1 MKPKFEVPLPKM
13 KLAVFP
19 PEFTSHAPPLL
30 ELFDFDQEFASDEVK
45 LTKIANKCTD
55 TELKFFIGESAKICG
70 LECDGSDASL
80 RKVLSTT
87 LKAIIKQTVPDSGNL
102 ISSAENK

>member
-1 MKPKFEVPLPKM
+1 MKPKFEVPLPLM

-45 LTKIANKCTD
+45 LARIANKCTD
-55 TELKFFIGESAKICG
+55 AELKYFIGESAKICG
-70 LECDGSDASL
+70 FECDGSDKSL
-80 RKVLSTT
+80 RKVLSES
-87 LKAIIKQTVPDSGNL
+87 LKAIIKQTVPESDSV
-102 ISSAENK
+102 ISSAEK